1 MRLAFCLIKYFP
13 YGGLQ
18 RSFLQIARECLAR
31 GHAATVFT
39 SAWQGAVPAG
49 LEVETVPLRGFT
61 NHGRRRSLAEILGR
75 RVAPRTYD
83 GVVGF
88 SKMPGLD
95 IYYGGD
101 ACFAEFARD
110 RHPLY
115 RLTGR
120 CRTYLALEKA
130 VFAPPSRTHA
140 LLLSTREI
148 ECYRSHYGTPR
159 ERLHLLPPG
168 IARDRIAPPDA
179 AERGRG
185 LRNELGI
192 PPQDKIVLMVGS
204 GFRTKGV
211 DRTLRAVAALPPR
224 LKTQTTLIVI
234 GHDNFRPFQRLAR
247 RLGIA
252 DQLRFFH
259 GRDDIPRF
267 LFAADL
273 LAHPAYRET
282 TGTILV
288 EALAAGL
295 PVLASDVCGFS
306 DHVARSDGGL
316 LVATPFNQTTF
327 NRMLA
332 DMLVSPRREQW
343 GRNGV
348 AYVRQA
354 DVFSRAERA
363 ADMIERLVP

>member
-1 MRLAFCLIKYFP
+1 LRLAFCLIKYFP

-18 RSFLQIARECLAR
+18 RSFFQIAQECLGR
-31 GHAATVFT
+31 GHDVHVLTT
-39 SAWQGAVPAG
+39 EWRGTIPPGLAVEEIKVRG
-49 LEVETVPLRGFT
+49 LT
-61 NHGRRRSLAEILGR
+61 NHRRRVRLAQALRERVR
-75 RVAPRTYD
+75 RQPYD

-101 ACFAEFARD
+101 SCFAAFVCQ

-120 CRTYLALEKA
+120 CRTYLALESA
-130 VFAPPSRTHA
+130 VFKPSSRTHA
-140 LLLSTREI
+140 LLLARPEI
-148 ECYRSHYGTPR
+148 DHYRRHYGTPS

-168 IARDRIAPPDA
+168 IARDRVAPPDA
-179 AERGRG
+179 AAVGRR
-185 LRNELGI
+185 LRTELGI
-192 PPQDKIVLMVGS
+192 PSHHKVLLMVGS

-211 DRTLRAVAALPPR
+211 DRTMRAVAALPR
-224 LKTQTTLIVI
+224 NLRHQITLMVV

-247 RLGIA
+247 RLA
-252 DQLRFFH
+252 VDAQLLFFH
-259 GRDDIPRF
+259 GRNDIPRF

-273 LAHPAYRET
+273 LVHPAYRET

-306 DHVARSDGGL
+306 HHVARAAGGC
-316 LVATPFNQTTF
+316 LVASPFDQSAF
-327 NRMLA
+327 NDLMA
-332 DMLVSPRREQW
+332 DMLESPLRAQW
-343 GRNGV
+343 RRNGIR
-348 AYVRQA
+348 YVQQT
-354 DVFSRAERA
+354 DVFSRAQRA
-363 ADMIERLVP
+363 VDLIERLRA

>member
-13 YGGLQ
+13 HGGLQ
-18 RSFLQIARECLAR
+18 RSCLQIAEECLRR
-31 GHAATVFT
+31 GHGVRIFTLAWDGAT
-39 SAWQGAVPAG
+39 PDG
-49 LEVETVPLRGFT
+49 LEVEVLKVSGLT
-61 NHGRRRSLAEILGR
+61 NHRR
-75 RVAPRTYD
+75 RVALGAALARHVARQPYE

-101 ACFAEFARD
+101 SCFAEFAHR

-120 CRTYLALEKA
+120 CRTYLALEAA
-130 VFAPPSRTHA
+130 VFQPHARTHV
-140 LLLSTREI
+140 LLLSAQEAGY
-148 ECYRSHYGTPR
+148 YRKHYGTPP

-168 IARDRIAPPDA
+168 IARDRLATPESA
-179 AERGRG
+179 ATGAQ
-185 LRNELGI
+185 LRAELKI
-192 PPQDKIVLMVGS
+192 PSNHQILLMVGS

-211 DRTLRAVAALPPR
+211 DRTLRAVAGLPPR
-224 LKTQTTLIVI
+224 IRDRVTLIII

-247 RLGIA
+247 RLGVVR
-252 DQLRFFH
+252 QLIFFH
-259 GRDDIPRF
+259 GRTDIPRF

-273 LAHPAYRET
+273 LVHPAYRET

-295 PVLASDVCGFS
+295 PVLASDICGYS
-306 DHVARSDGGL
+306 EHVVRAGGGR
-316 LVATPFNQTTF
+316 LVASPFQQATF
-327 NRMLA
+327 NRMVM
-332 DMLVSPRREQW
+332 DMLASPRRREW
-343 GRNGV
+343 GRNGIR
-348 AYVRQA
+348 YVQQT

-363 ADMIERLVP
+363 VDLIETVLP

>member
-13 YGGLQ
+13 YGGIQ

-31 GHAATVFT
+31 GHAVRVFT
-39 SAWQGAVPAG
+39 SAWQGEVPPD
-49 LEVETVPLRGFT
+49 LEVEEIRLRGVT
-61 NHGRRRSLAEILGR
+61 NHRRRLALADALAR
-75 RVAPRTYD
+75 RVARQSYD

-101 ACFAEFARD
+101 SCFADFVGR

-120 CRTYLALEKA
+120 CRIYLALEKA
-130 VFAPPSRTHA
+130 VFADRSRTHA
-140 LLLSTREI
+140 LLLSSREI
-148 ECYRSHYGTPR
+148 DLYQKYYGTPR
-159 ERLHLLPPG
+159 ARLHLLPPG
-168 IARDRIAPPDA
+168 IARDRLAPPDA
-179 AERGRG
+179 AARGRR
-185 LRNELGI
+185 LRAKLNI
-192 PPQDKIVLMVGS
+192 PRHHRLLLMVGS

-211 DRTLRAVAALPPR
+211 DRTMRAVAALPPPQR
-224 LKTQTTLIVI
+224 QQTTLVII

-252 DQLRFFH
+252 ERLLFFH
-259 GRDDIPRF
+259 GRDDIPCF

-273 LAHPAYRET
+273 LVHPAYRET

-306 DHVARSDGGL
+306 DHVARSGGGL
-316 LVATPFNQTTF
+316 LIAAPFDQTIF
-327 NRMLA
+327 NHKMA
-332 DMLVSPRREQW
+332 DMLESPLRKKWRQ
-343 GRNGV
+343 NGIR
-348 AYVRQA
+348 YVQA
-354 DVFSRAERA
+354 TDVFSRAERA
-363 ADMIERLVP
+363 VDMIEKLLP

>member
-13 YGGLQ
+13 FGGLQ
-18 RSFLQIARECLAR
+18 RSFLQIAQECLAR
-31 GHAATVFT
+31 GHAVHLLT

-49 LEVETVPLRGFT
+49 LEVEEVPLRGFT
-61 NHGRRRSLAEILGR
+61 NHGRRRSLAEALER
-75 RVAPRTYD
+75 RVAQRAYD
-83 GVVGF
+83 GVIGF

-95 IYYGGD
+95 VYYGGD
-101 ACFAEFARD
+101 SCFAEFVQG

-120 CRTYLALEKA
+120 CRTYLALEEA
-130 VFAPPSRTHA
+130 VFSPRGRTHA
-140 LLLSTREI
+140 LLLTTREI
-148 ECYRSHYGTPR
+148 ECYRRHYGTPR

-179 AERGRG
+179 AERGRR
-185 LRNELGI
+185 LRAELGI
-192 PPQDKIVLMVGS
+192 APRDKIVLMVGS

-211 DRTLRAVAALPPR
+211 DRTMRAVAALPPR
-224 LKTQTTLIVI
+224 LKKQTTLVVI
-234 GHDNFRPFQRLAR
+234 GHDNFRPFERLAG

-252 DQLRFFH
+252 AQLRFFH

-267 LFAADL
+267 LFTADL

-295 PVLASDVCGFS
+295 PVLATDACGFS
-306 DHVARSDGGL
+306 DHVARSGGGL
-316 LVATPFNQTTF
+316 LVAAPFSQNTF
-327 NRMLA
+327 NRMMAEMLA
-332 DMLVSPRREQW
+332 SPRWEEW

-348 AYVRQA
+348 NYVRQT

-363 ADMIERLVP
+363 ADLIERLVP